1 MHKYLFTLLLCLSF
15 SVQAENSAV
24 LFATT
29 LHDIHDKPVAL
40 EKYKER
46 PLIINFWAR
55 WCAPCRE
62 EIPEFVHLQNA
73 YRNKVE
79 ILGIGLEEDAAA
91 VRQFAVKYKIN
102 YPLFLARDQGIPL
115 MKALENTRGGLPF
128 TVVINRQGK
137 IVHTKLGLMR
147 KDDLEK
153 AVALA
158 LQ

>member
-1 MHKYLFTLLLCLSF
+1 VHKYLFALLLCLSF
-15 SVQAENSAV
+15 SAQAENTSA
-24 LFATT
+24 LFAAT

-40 EKYKER
+40 EKYKGK
-46 PLIINFWAR
+46 PLIVNFWAR

-62 EIPEFVHLQNA
+62 EIPEFVHLQTV

-79 ILGIGLEEDAAA
+79 ILGIGLEDDAAA
-91 VRQFAVKYKIN
+91 VRQFAGKYKIN

>member
-1 MHKYLFTLLLCLSF
+1 MQKFLFPLLLCLSF
-15 SVQAENSAV
+15 SAQADNTSAF
-24 LFATT
+24 FAAT
-29 LHDIHDKPVAL
+29 LHDTHDKPVAL
-40 EKYKER
+40 AKYKGK
-46 PLIINFWAR
+46 PLIVNFWAR

-62 EIPEFVHLQNA
+62 EIPEFVRLQA
-73 YRNKVE
+73 VYGNKVD
-79 ILGIGLEEDAAA
+79 ILGIGLEDDAAA
-91 VRQFAVKYKIN
+91 VRQFAGNYKIN

-137 IVHTKLGLMR
+137 IVQTKLGLMR

-153 AVALA
+153 ALALA